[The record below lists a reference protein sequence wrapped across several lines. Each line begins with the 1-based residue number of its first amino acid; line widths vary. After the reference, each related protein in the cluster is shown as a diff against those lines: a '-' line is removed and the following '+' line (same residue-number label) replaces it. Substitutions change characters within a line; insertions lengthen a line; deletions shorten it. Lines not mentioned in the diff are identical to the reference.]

1 MIAAFS
7 ITFRKCR
14 ASNCARKIW
23 MPLIFTFVELYVPNE
38 SIYTGQFCSFIIRFI
53 KFLKVIS
60 FMMNLIIINNYND
73 FEQVKYIPG
82 VYNVPFC
89 FPSPPPFILTFF
101 VAFQLFLS
109 LLFLILVFPF
119 SPPFTSFVK
128 RVVRNPIHPCCILM
142 LN

>member
-1 MIAAFS
+1 
-7 ITFRKCR
+7 
-14 ASNCARKIW
+14 

-89 FPSPPPFILTFF
+89 FLPPPPYHYVFF
-101 VAFQLFLS
+101 CCFSAFFLS
-109 LLFLILVFPF
+109 LLFLILVFPY

-128 RVVRNPIHPCCILM
+128 RVVRNPIHPCCNLM
-142 LN
+142 LNYR